1 MNSPIVRV
9 KGKVGDIR
17 NGYIT
22 ITVPY
27 DDWLTLTKREVRE
40 AWVELID
47 SRPLSDKQRRACYA
61 LINAIAEHFGD
72 GRESTKEYLKL
83 KFLIEDLGET
93 ADRLFSLSNAP
104 MSLVA
109 AFQNYLVRFI
119 LEWDVPLNFPLLDM
133 VDDISEYVYA
143 CLINRKCAV
152 CGKRSDLH
160 HIDRVGIGRDRHDI
174 VHEGMEVLPLCREHH
189 NEIHTLGDTS
199 FMEKYHFDSG
209 VKLDKTLCKIYK
221 LKGAK

>member
-1 MNSPIVRV
+1 VNSPIVRV

-93 ADRLFSLSNAP
+93 ADQLFSLANAP

-189 NEIHTLGDTS
+189 NEIHTLGDHS

-209 VKLDKTLCKIYK
+209 VNLDKTLCKIYK
-221 LKGAK
+221 LKAVK

>member
-1 MNSPIVRV
+1 MRSPIVRV

-189 NEIHTLGDTS
+189 NEIHTLGDRS